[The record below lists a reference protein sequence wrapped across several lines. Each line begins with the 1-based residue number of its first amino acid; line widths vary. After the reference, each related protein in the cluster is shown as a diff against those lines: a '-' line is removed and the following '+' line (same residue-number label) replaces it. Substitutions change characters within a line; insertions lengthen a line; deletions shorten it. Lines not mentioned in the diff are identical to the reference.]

1 MKSRLKKWKTWL
13 TRNTAATAPFADDP
27 FLHPR
32 CYPKKT
38 AEDLFSALERFTQV
52 NPRWKK
58 VDYRQIQKRIR
69 FERRT
74 FLGFVDDVDVYFREG
89 SKGLEV
95 EATSRSRRGKGDFGQ
110 NERNLKELLAF
121 LDEAFR

>member
-13 TRNTAATAPFADDP
+13 TQNTAATAPFLDDS

-32 CYPKKT
+32 CYPERT
-38 AEDLFSALERFTQV
+38 AKDLFSALERLV
-52 NPRWKK
+52 ELNPRWKR
-58 VDYRQIQKRIR
+58 VEYREIQKRVR

-89 SKGLEV
+89 SRGLEV
-95 EATSRSRRGKGDFGQ
+95 EAASRSRRGKGDFGR
-110 NERNLKELLAF
+110 NARNLKELLAF
-121 LDEAFR
+121 LDEAFE